1 MGCVCLSTSETKISD
16 LCLKIFIA
24 LSLNFAVILLWLLCD
39 YTIIKIVYPPKEPVS
54 LPYFNYLNVIRV
66 FN

>member
-1 MGCVCLSTSETKISD
+1 MRVIRRVYNYTFAFQSCDLEVPAVGTGSTS
-16 LCLKIFIA
+16 
-24 LSLNFAVILLWLLCD
+24 
-39 YTIIKIVYPPKEPVS
+39 TIIKIVYPPKEPVS